1 MSLPIDPGLL
11 LLLVFFAM
19 IFLRVPICVALGLSG
34 MLLVYLTGLGAQ
46 MFAPVFFANI
56 SKFSLLAIPFFILA
70 GVLMGRAQ
78 ISDKIIR

>member
-11 LLLVFFAM
+11 LLLIFFAM
-19 IFLRVPICVALGLSG
+19 IFLRVPICVSLGLAG
-34 MLLVYLTGLGAQ
+34 MILVYLTNLGAQ

-70 GVLMGRAQ
+70 GVLMG
-78 ISDKIIR
+78 